1 MLRKCHVYEQV
12 REYATDRGNAE
23 ALAKSW
29 SAKHLSTSP
38 LKMAII
44 PNTYEAAWWSSSSH
58 LGRLALFS
66 IGIFRALENVAEDCL
81 RHIFGWRYLVD
92 NTLFISF

>member
-1 MLRKCHVYEQV
+1 
-12 REYATDRGNAE
+12 
-23 ALAKSW
+23 
-29 SAKHLSTSP
+29 
-38 LKMAII
+38 MAIV
-44 PNTYEAAWWSSSSH
+44 PNTYEAAWRSSSH

-66 IGIFRALENVAEDCL
+66 IGIFRALVEVAEDYL